1 MLTREEFNELIK
13 ILNDSMYNDNI
24 WDINN
29 AQLLHYYD
37 NNMIRIPLKPHVTID
52 SNTLNLEFD
61 DKLCINDNTYSD
73 MDIDNTTIHSNND
86 NKYFG
91 QLDIIVSDIYNIPC
105 PYILIYDCRGLL
117 LNSSDIQSLLFTKST
132 AKHNHEYSNLSHE
145 EHPIHGIPCYTFH
158 ICGLGEVLLASMNTS
173 NQMQRFISWLSI
185 IGRYIG
191 LSISTQDFHKI
202 QSLYQEEDIVNLE
215 LLTLN

>member
-24 WDINN
+24 WDIDN
-29 AQLLHYYD
+29 AQLLHYYN
-37 NNMIRIPLKPHVTID
+37 NNMIRIPLLPHVTID

-91 QLDIIVSDIYNIPC
+91 QLDIIVSDTYNIPC

-117 LNSSDIQSLLFTKST
+117 LNLSDVQSLLTKSI
-132 AKHNHEYSNLSHE
+132 AEHNHEVEILID
-145 EHPIHGIPCYTFH
+145 EHPIHGIPCYTYH
-158 ICGLGEVLLASMNTS
+158 VCGLGEALASMNTF
-173 NQMQRFISWLSI
+173 NQIQRFISWLSI

-191 LSISTQDFHKI
+191 LSISTDDFHKI
-202 QSLYQEEDIVNLE
+202 QSIYQEEDIINNLE
-215 LLTLN
+215 LITLN